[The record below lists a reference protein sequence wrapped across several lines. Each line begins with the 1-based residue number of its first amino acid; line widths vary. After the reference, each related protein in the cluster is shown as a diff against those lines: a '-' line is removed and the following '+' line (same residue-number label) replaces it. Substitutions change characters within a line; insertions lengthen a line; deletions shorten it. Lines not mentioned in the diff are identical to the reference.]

1 MTIGPDPALCRD
13 FIREYSLGHRDVF
26 NKSYRAKQSTIKKRL
41 RQRCR
46 KSSKSFSKEH
56 TWLISMCD
64 ERGNA
69 VCAFCQAR
77 FWD

>member
-1 MTIGPDPALCRD
+1 MTIGSDPALCRD
-13 FIREYSLGHRDVF
+13 WIREYSLGQTHGKSPYRD
-26 NKSYRAKQSTIKKRL
+26 RQAIIDKRL
-41 RQRCR
+41 RSRCR

-64 ERGNA
+64 ERGHA

-77 FWD
+77 FRD

>member
-1 MTIGPDPALCRD
+1 MTIGSDPALCRD
-13 FIREYSLGHRDVF
+13 WIREYSLDQTHGKTPYRDRQV
-26 NKSYRAKQSTIKKRL
+26 TIQKRL
-41 RQRCR
+41 KNRCR

>member
-1 MTIGPDPALCRD
+1 M
-13 FIREYSLGHRDVF
+13 
-26 NKSYRAKQSTIKKRL
+26 KQVLKETRL

>member
-1 MTIGPDPALCRD
+1 MNQTSDTTI
-13 FIREYSLGHRDVF
+13 
-26 NKSYRAKQSTIKKRL
+26 
-41 RQRCR
+41 

-64 ERGNA
+64 DKGNA

-77 FWD
+77 F

>member
-1 MTIGPDPALCRD
+1 MTIGSDPALCRN
-13 FIREYSLGHRDVF
+13 FIREYSLGHADVYDL
-26 NKSYRAKQSTIKKRL
+26 SYRDKQATIKKRL
-41 RQRCR
+41 RNRCR

-64 ERGNA
+64 EKGNA

-77 FWD
+77 F

>member
-13 FIREYSLGHRDVF
+13 FIREYSLGHSDVF
-26 NKSYRAKQSTIKKRL
+26 NLPYRKRQVTIQKRL
-41 RQRCR
+41 RSRCK

-64 ERGNA
+64 EKGNA

-77 FWD
+77 F

>member
-1 MTIGPDPALCRD
+1 M
-13 FIREYSLGHRDVF
+13 
-26 NKSYRAKQSTIKKRL
+26 KQELKESRL

>member
-1 MTIGPDPALCRD
+1 MKQALK
-13 FIREYSLGHRDVF
+13 E
-26 NKSYRAKQSTIKKRL
+26 TRL

-46 KSSKSFSKEH
+46 KSSKSFSREH

-64 ERGNA
+64 QNGFA

>member
-1 MTIGPDPALCRD
+1 MTTGSDPSLCRD
-13 FIREYSLGHRDVF
+13 FIREYSLGHPDVHYL
-26 NKSYRAKQSTIKKRL
+26 SYRDKQATIKKRL
-41 RQRCR
+41 RNRCR

-64 ERGNA
+64 EKGNA

-77 FWD
+77 F